1 MSEIERNRY
10 LNYIAKGQTEI
21 RNALSTCNE
30 IIIENTMDKY
40 TGPGTGLSFRN
51 GFLVPNYNIYSGTD
65 GELLIRE
72 GDKVYV

>member
-1 MSEIERNRY
+1 MSEIERNKY
-10 LNYIAKGQTEI
+10 LDYIAKGQTEI

-51 GFLVPNYNIYSGTD
+51 
-65 GELLIRE
+65 
-72 GDKVYV
+72 

>member
-1 MSEIERNRY
+1 MSEIERNKY
-10 LNYIAKGQTEI
+10 LDYIAKGQTEI

-30 IIIENTMDKY
+30 IIIENAIDKY

-65 GELLIRE
+65 DQRGR
-72 GDKVYV
+72 